1 MLKIVVADDEAFVLQ
16 SICTSINWKEIGLK
30 LVGSCKDGM
39 EAWHAILD
47 ENPDLVMTDIRM
59 PGLSG
64 LELIEKTKEISP
76 QTVFII
82 LSGYQ
87 EFEYARTAMQYGVRH
102 YLIKPCSCEKM
113 EEVLREAIQ
122 EQKHQRQLEAALDK
136 NRILGSKMCV
146 LAMKEGLLEMIGR
159 EDRGMKKDQSENWI
173 TISGQLGEDVQI
185 LYVYYLEEVWIRHF
199 VRKLPQNVIQKAGQ
213 LMLYVKTH

>member
-1 MLKIVVADDEAFVLQ
+1 
-16 SICTSINWKEIGLK
+16 
-30 LVGSCKDGM
+30 
-39 EAWHAILD
+39 
-47 ENPDLVMTDIRM
+47 
-59 PGLSG
+59 
-64 LELIEKTKEISP
+64 
-76 QTVFII
+76 
-82 LSGYQ
+82 
-87 EFEYARTAMQYGVRH
+87 
-102 YLIKPCSCEKM
+102 M

-213 LMLYVKTH
+213 LMLYVKNTLIFLNSGKERLTKSDISAIEEIVCDGQSVTTLCLRHICFQIFRKQRENLCRRLDVTVVFIWWNWTELVFNLSIMPVYLRSLRNC